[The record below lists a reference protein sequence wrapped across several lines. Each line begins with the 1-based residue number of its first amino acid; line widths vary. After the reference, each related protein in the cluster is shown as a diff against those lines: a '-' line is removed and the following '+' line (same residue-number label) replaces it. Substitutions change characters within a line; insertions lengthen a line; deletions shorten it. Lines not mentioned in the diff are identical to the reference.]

1 VTGNSGTGVALT
13 SHWIAVHEFLVERE
27 RFCEGIVDIFSM
39 QFLYALGA
47 IILIDLVLAGDN
59 AIVIALAARKLPPKL
74 QRRAILWGTAGA
86 IIVRSLMTVV
96 VVWLLKIP
104 GLLLMGGALLVWI
117 AAKLLVPQE
126 DHGDDAHAGAD
137 SFWGAMKT
145 IVVADAVMGL
155 DNVLAVAG
163 AAHGSFL
170 LVVLGLLISIPIVVW
185 GSTLILKWVE
195 RFPAIMYI
203 GAAVL
208 AWTAVKMM
216 LGEPL
221 IKDYVEPLKNWS
233 LVAYAIV
240 IGGVLG
246 VGVFMNRKKKAGS
259 EPATMP
265 ALSSTEEV
273 SAMNAVAT
281 EVASSNVSPVLIPV
295 NDSAASRE
303 AVRQFIEK
311 SGQDRPAVL
320 LMHAVPSMHRHI
332 NRWVPADGKKA
343 FVKERT
349 QTAMDALTK
358 MLQGAGF
365 ATDVKVVA
373 TRDTAKAILAVA
385 SETKASRIVLGA
397 SRKSSLV
404 SFLTHSVTARVLER
418 SKVPV
423 ELTMVGNASLMAR
436 YGLPAGLG
444 LAIAALAID

>member
-1 VTGNSGTGVALT
+1 
-13 SHWIAVHEFLVERE
+13 
-27 RFCEGIVDIFSM
+27 
-39 QFLYALGA
+39 
-47 IILIDLVLAGDN
+47 
-59 AIVIALAARKLPPKL
+59 
-74 QRRAILWGTAGA
+74 
-86 IIVRSLMTVV
+86 
-96 VVWLLKIP
+96 
-104 GLLLMGGALLVWI
+104 
-117 AAKLLVPQE
+117 
-126 DHGDDAHAGAD
+126 
-137 SFWGAMKT
+137 
-145 IVVADAVMGL
+145 
-155 DNVLAVAG
+155 
-163 AAHGSFL
+163 
-170 LVVLGLLISIPIVVW
+170 
-185 GSTLILKWVE
+185 
-195 RFPAIMYI
+195 
-203 GAAVL
+203 
-208 AWTAVKMM
+208 
-216 LGEPL
+216 
-221 IKDYVEPLKNWS
+221 
-233 LVAYAIV
+233 
-240 IGGVLG
+240 
-246 VGVFMNRKKKAGS
+246 
-259 EPATMP
+259 
-265 ALSSTEEV
+265 
-273 SAMNAVAT
+273 MNAVAT

-343 FVKERT
+343 FLKERT

-373 TRDTAKAILAVA
+373 TRDTATAILAVA
-385 SETKASRIVLGA
+385 AETKASRIVLGA

>member
-1 VTGNSGTGVALT
+1 MD
-13 SHWIAVHEFLVERE
+13 F
-27 RFCEGIVDIFSM
+27 FSM

-59 AIVIALAARKLPPKL
+59 AIVIALAARKLPPVL
-74 QRRAILWGTAGA
+74 QRRAILWGTTGA
-86 IIVRSLMTVV
+86 VIVRSLMTVV
-96 VVWLLKIP
+96 VVWPLKIP

-137 SFWGAMKT
+137 SFWGALKT

-195 RFPAIMYI
+195 RFPSIMYI

-208 AWTAVKMM
+208 GWTAVKMM

-233 LVAYAIV
+233 LIAYVIV

-259 EPATMP
+259 EPAAMP
-265 ALSSTEEV
+265 ALSSTGEV
-273 SAMNAVAT
+273 SVMNAVAT

-343 FVKERT
+343 FLKERT

-358 MLQGAGF
+358 MLQGAGG
-365 ATDVKVVA
+365 ADHVGKC
-373 TRDTAKAILAVA
+373 LADG
-385 SETKASRIVLGA
+385 TLR
-397 SRKSSLV
+397 
-404 SFLTHSVTARVLER
+404 
-418 SKVPV
+418 
-423 ELTMVGNASLMAR
+423 
-436 YGLPAGLG
+436 PAGGLG
-444 LAIAALAID
+444 FGGCRARHRLSA

>member
-1 VTGNSGTGVALT
+1 MTGKTGTGVALT
-13 SHWIAVHEFLVERE
+13 SHWIAVREFLVERE
-27 RFCEGIVDIFSM
+27 RFCEGIMDIFSM
-39 QFLYALGA
+39 QFLSALGA

-59 AIVIALAARKLPPKL
+59 AIVIALAARKLPPVL

-104 GLLLMGGALLVWI
+104 GLLLLGGALLVWI
-117 AAKLLVPQE
+117 AAKLLVPQS
-126 DHGDDAHAGAD
+126 DHGEGEHGAAD

-195 RFPAIMYI
+195 RFPVIMYI

-216 LGEPL
+216 LAEPL
-221 IKDYVEPLKNWS
+221 IKDYIEPFKSWS
-233 LVAYAIV
+233 PLAYVIV
-240 IGGVLG
+240 IGGVIA
-246 VGVFMNRKKKAGS
+246 VGMYMNRKKKAES
-259 EPATMP
+259 DPASTP
-265 ALSSTEEV
+265 AISSTEEG
-273 SAMNAVAT
+273 STMNAVAT
-281 EVASSNVSPVLIPV
+281 EVVSSHVSPVLIPV

-311 SGQDRPAVL
+311 SGADRPAVL
-320 LMHAVPSMHRHI
+320 LLHAVPSMHRHI

-343 FVKERT
+343 FLKERT
-349 QTAMDALTK
+349 KSAMDALTK
-358 MLQGAGF
+358 MLQNAGF

-385 SETKASRIVLGA
+385 AETKASRIVLGA

-423 ELTMVGNASLMAR
+423 ELTMVGDASLLAR